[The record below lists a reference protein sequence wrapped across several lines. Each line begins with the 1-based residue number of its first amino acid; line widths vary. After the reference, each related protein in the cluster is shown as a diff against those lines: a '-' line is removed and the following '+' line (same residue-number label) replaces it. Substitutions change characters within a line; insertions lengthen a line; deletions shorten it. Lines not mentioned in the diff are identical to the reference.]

1 MVQQGVLITLL
12 IYLEVVEEGN
22 HVEEENHVEEGNR
35 VEKEGNH
42 VEESVVVNI

>member
-1 MVQQGVLITLL
+1 MWIHFLMKDKQK
-12 IYLEVVEEGN
+12 EVVKEN
-22 HVEEENHVEEGNR
+22 RVEKEENRVEKEENR